1 MSMPARRP
9 DPSIQPPLS
18 LWSAGEEPTD
28 STPVAAADQPAG
40 TAELTPAPAAPAD
53 LPAPAAAGSA
63 AEPAAMA
70 APQADL
76 SGAGNDSAAVAV
88 LTAPPRP
95 VAAPPRPG
103 RGGLRLGLG
112 GRATAGPGAGTTN
125 GNGSSARGPLAL
137 ARAGLRALEVLAR
150 LDADRPISP
159 HDRAALASWPGWGPM
174 AKAFDPYEQAP
185 GWRQVGERLRE
196 LLLPEAGTA
205 AQQATATSFYTSP
218 TVTGAVWRILQGLGF
233 DGGQVLEPGCGSG
246 LFIAAAPPG
255 LALRWTGVERD
266 PTSAQIAA
274 LLHPSARII
283 TAPLERLSLPPC
295 GFDAAVGNVPFA
307 DVTPYDPTSPK
318 LSLHNYFIWRAV
330 QAVRPGGLV
339 AVVTSRYTLDAEDR
353 QARELL
359 AEDADLVGAI
369 RLPSGAFR
377 DFGTEVVC
385 DLLVLRRRA
394 SRRSEDDPAPGWLAS
409 ERRLELRTAIN
420 RYWREHPDQ
429 VLGRMEPSGGAY
441 QGHTLKVAFDP
452 DSAVLQAALTAAAE
466 RIIATGV
473 HERLAYTPPPDPTAI
488 PPGVVL
494 ADRAGR
500 KDGSFHLVNGIAH
513 QVVGGQLTPVAP
525 RPHRPA
531 GGGLQPPLQRHR
543 AAPLRRQP
551 PDLPWAGR
559 VVPALWLPARH
570 RVPDRG
576 HPGRPLRVRCRW
588 RQDRGHVPVGPHPA
602 PAGPGRQAPHRLPQ
616 PPAGA
621 DRP

>member
-9 DPSIQPPLS
+9 DPSAQPPLS

-28 STPVAAADQPAG
+28 STPAAPADQPAG

-53 LPAPAAAGSA
+53 LPAPAADGSA
-63 AEPAAMA
+63 VVPAATA

-76 SGAGNDSAAVAV
+76 SAAATDPAAVAV
-88 LTAPPRP
+88 L
-95 VAAPPRPG
+95 AAPPRPG

-112 GRATAGPGAGTTN
+112 GRATAGLGGDTRN

-150 LDADRPISP
+150 LDADHPLSP
-159 HDRAALASWPGWGPM
+159 ADRAALAGWLGWGPM

-196 LLLPEAGTA
+196 LLSPDAGTA

-218 TVTGAVWRILQGLGF
+218 EVTGAVWRMLQGLGF

-255 LALRWTGVERD
+255 LPLRWTGVERD

-274 LLHPSARII
+274 LLHPGARIVA
-283 TAPLERLSLPPC
+283 APLERVSLPPC

-353 QARELL
+353 EARELL

-369 RLPSGAFR
+369 RLPTGAFR
-377 DFGTEVVC
+377 DFGTDVVC

-394 SRRSEDDPAPGWLAS
+394 SRRGEDTPAPEWLAA
-409 ERRLELRTAIN
+409 ERRPELRTAIN
-420 RYWREHPDQ
+420 RYWRDHPDQ
-429 VLGRMEPSGGAY
+429 VLGRIEANGGAY
-441 QGHTLKVAFDP
+441 YGHTLKVTFDTDP
-452 DSAVLQAALTAAAE
+452 VVLQAALTAAAE
-466 RIIATGV
+466 RIVTAGV
-473 HERLAYTPPPDPTAI
+473 AQRLTYTPPPDPTAI
-488 PPGVVL
+488 PAGVVQPTGPGVRT
-494 ADRAGR
+494 APSTSST
-500 KDGSFHLVNGIAH
+500 GSP
-513 QVVGGQLTPVAP
+513 T
-525 RPHRPA
+525 RSS
-531 GGGLQPPLQRHR
+531 
-543 AAPLRRQP
+543 AAS
-551 PDLPWAGR
+551 
-559 VVPALWLPARH
+559 
-570 RVPDRG
+570 
-576 HPGRPLRVRCRW
+576 
-588 RQDRGHVPVGPHPA
+588 
-602 PAGPGRQAPHRLPQ
+602 
-616 PPAGA
+616 
-621 DRP
+621 